1 MQFERMRPD
10 QIADAIARNLPVLL
24 PIGVMEYHGAH
35 LPAGVDLLAVTE
47 ILAQLG
53 DAVVVLPAF
62 AYGAASH
69 AVAGPVGTGTLHIEP
84 GVLLSFAEG
93 LFAALLKTG
102 FRNVVGVIH
111 HQTENFAQ
119 GMPTDLAFRLAAR
132 NAIFRHLEAER
143 GPGWWGDGAMKDYYA
158 QQAAAADPFNW
169 IR

>member
-53 DAVVVLPAF
+53 DAVVLLPAF

-69 AVAGPVGTGTLHIEP
+69 AVAGPAGSGTCISKRGCCL
-84 GVLLSFAEG
+84 
-93 LFAALLKTG
+93 ALPKG
-102 FRNVVGVIH
+102 CSR
-111 HQTENFAQ
+111 
-119 GMPTDLAFRLAAR
+119 R
-132 NAIFRHLEAER
+132 
-143 GPGWWGDGAMKDYYA
+143 Y
-158 QQAAAADPFNW
+158 
-169 IR
+169 